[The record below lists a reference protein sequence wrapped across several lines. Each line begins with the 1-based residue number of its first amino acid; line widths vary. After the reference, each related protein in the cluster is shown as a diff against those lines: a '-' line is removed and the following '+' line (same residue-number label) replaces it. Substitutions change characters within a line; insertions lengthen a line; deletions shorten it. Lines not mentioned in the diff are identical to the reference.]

1 MCLARFLLLVTAT
14 KRRRNLQLAAWVLL
28 SAEASAWSLAVARY
42 QAMLVPACENRVGFF
57 IFY

>member
-42 QAMLVPACENRVGFF
+42 QAKAVPP
-57 IFY
+57 